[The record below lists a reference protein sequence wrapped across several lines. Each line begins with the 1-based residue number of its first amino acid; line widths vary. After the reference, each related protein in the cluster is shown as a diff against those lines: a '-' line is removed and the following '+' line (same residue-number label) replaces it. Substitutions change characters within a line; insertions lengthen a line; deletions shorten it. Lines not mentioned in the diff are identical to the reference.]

1 MTDDRYVDGA
11 GRVQR
16 FLQCSR
22 GATRSLSRG
31 DCAPRSGRR
40 RFWPLSP
47 LPSSLRQPASPA
59 WRPRRETCPPREQPA
74 LPGLTIIAP
83 AAPGGGWDQLAREM
97 QREIERQALA
107 ATVQVEN
114 VPGAAGTIGLAQL
127 INGRR
132 GDGEALLVNGLV
144 MLGAILWNQSPVSI
158 TQVTPIARL
167 TGEYEIVAVPATSPH
182 RDMQSLVRALRENP
196 AAVSWGGGSAGGT
209 DHILA
214 GLIVAAAGVDP
225 RRTNYIAFSGGGEA
239 VTALIG
245 GQVTA
250 GISGY
255 SEFAQHIES
264 GRLRA
269 IGISAPRRLADLDV
283 PSLIEQG
290 LDVELENWRAV
301 VAPPGLNEAQRQAL
315 TAVVE
320 RMAHSE
326 SWRAT
331 LTRLGW
337 TDSYLAGPAFDQFL
351 DAERVRVGRI
361 VARLRGSAG
370 ETNAARAGEWL
381 FPVLVLGGSALV
393 LIVLFVRRS
402 ATTSGPAREQRP
414 RRSRGTRSRLV
425 CRVAEPGRVRRGRD
439 GALCVYRVG
448 IRQPALAARRA
459 PRHHA
464 LRHRVRHL
472 HLRTGRFSSP
482 RAVPDRALTT
492 WKP

>member
-1 MTDDRYVDGA
+1 MGVAGA
-11 GRVQR
+11 Q
-16 FLQCSR
+16 
-22 GATRSLSRG
+22 AT
-31 DCAPRSGRR
+31 
-40 RFWPLSP
+40 
-47 LPSSLRQPASPA
+47 
-59 WRPRRETCPPREQPA
+59 PPVAEQPV

-97 QREIERQALA
+97 QREIERQALT

-114 VPGAAGTIGLAQL
+114 VPGAAGTIGLAQFVD
-127 INGRR
+127 GRR
-132 GDGEALLVNGLV
+132 GNGDALLVNGLV
-144 MLGAILWNQSPVSI
+144 MLGAILWNQSPVSLA
-158 TQVTPIARL
+158 QVTPIARL

-239 VTALIG
+239 VTALLG
-245 GQVTA
+245 EQVTA
-250 GISGY
+250 GVSGY

-269 IGISAPRRLADLDV
+269 IGISAPRRLPNLDV

-301 VAPPGLNEAQRQAL
+301 VAPPGLNQGQRQAL

-331 LTRLGW
+331 LMRLGW

-351 DAERVRVGRI
+351 DAERVRIGRI
-361 VARLRGSAG
+361 VSRLRGSAG
-370 ETNAARAGEWL
+370 ETNAARTGEWL
-381 FPVLVLGGSALV
+381 FPVLVLGGSAIV
-393 LIVLFVRRS
+393 LIALFVRRERHAS
-402 ATTSGPAREQRP
+402 AT
-414 RRSRGTRSRLV
+414 GT
-425 CRVAEPGRVRRGRD
+425 PT
-439 GALCVYRVG
+439 AL
-448 IRQPALAARRA
+448 P
-459 PRHHA
+459 
-464 LRHRVRHL
+464 
-472 HLRTGRFSSP
+472 
-482 RAVPDRALTT
+482 
-492 WKP
+492 

>member
-1 MTDDRYVDGA
+1 M
-11 GRVQR
+11 
-16 FLQCSR
+16 
-22 GATRSLSRG
+22 
-31 DCAPRSGRR
+31 
-40 RFWPLSP
+40 
-47 LPSSLRQPASPA
+47 
-59 WRPRRETCPPREQPA
+59 
-74 LPGLTIIAP
+74 
-83 AAPGGGWDQLAREM
+83 
-97 QREIERQALA
+97 
-107 ATVQVEN
+107 VQVEN

-132 GDGEALLVNGLV
+132 GDGGVLLVNGLV

-167 TGEYEIVAVPATSPH
+167 TGEYEIVAVPASSTH
-182 RDMQSLVRALRENP
+182 RDMQSLVRALRQNP

-214 GLIVAAAGVDP
+214 GLVVAAAGIDP

-245 GQVTA
+245 GQVSA

-255 SEFAQHIES
+255 SEFAQHIQS

-301 VAPPGLNEAQRQAL
+301 VAPPGLSDAQRQAL
-315 TAVVE
+315 TDIVE

-337 TDSYLAGPAFDQFL
+337 TDSYLAGPAFAEFL
-351 DAERVRVGRI
+351 DAERVRIGRI
-361 VARLRGSAG
+361 VTRLRGPGGDA
-370 ETNAARAGEWL
+370 NPARPGEWL
-381 FPVLVLGGSALV
+381 FPALV
-393 LIVLFVRRS
+393 LAGSAVVLTVLIARRTATTRDRRANSGPVVRVALGLVSFVALLNLAGFVAAGTVLFACSASAFGSRRWVRDALLGITLC
-402 ATTSGPAREQRP
+402 ATVYVTFTYGLGVSLPAGLLLSGR
-414 RRSRGTRSRLV
+414 
-425 CRVAEPGRVRRGRD
+425 
-439 GALCVYRVG
+439 
-448 IRQPALAARRA
+448 
-459 PRHHA
+459 
-464 LRHRVRHL
+464 
-472 HLRTGRFSSP
+472 
-482 RAVPDRALTT
+482 
-492 WKP
+492 

>member
-1 MTDDRYVDGA
+1 MVNGRADTLNTHDVTTTSGA

-16 FLQCSR
+16 FL
-22 GATRSLSRG
+22 ASLAVAVLVSSVGVREV
-31 DCAPRSGRR
+31 AAARR
-40 RFWPLSP
+40 N
-47 LPSSLRQPASPA
+47 
-59 WRPRRETCPPREQPA
+59 PPTAEQPA
-74 LPGLTIIAP
+74 LPSLTIIAP

-97 QREIERQALA
+97 QREIERQALT

-132 GDGEALLVNGLV
+132 GDGRTLLVNGLV
-144 MLGAILWNQSPVSI
+144 MLGAILWNQSPVSM

-214 GLIVAAAGVDP
+214 GLIVAAADVDP

-269 IGISAPRRLADLDV
+269 IGISAPKRLADVDV
-283 PSLIEQG
+283 PSLVEQG

-301 VAPPGLNEAQRQAL
+301 VAPSGLDDAQRQAL
-315 TAVVE
+315 SAVVE
-320 RMAHSE
+320 RMAHSK

-361 VARLRGSAG
+361 VARLRGAAD
-370 ETNAARAGEWL
+370 ETNAARAGTWL
-381 FPVLVLGGSALV
+381 FPVLVLGGSAFVLTLLFVERSPTTRDRRANSAPVVRVALGLV
-393 LIVLFVRRS
+393 SFVALMNLAGFVAAGTVLFMCTASAFGSRRWLRDALLGITLC
-402 ATTSGPAREQRP
+402 ATVYITFTYGLGVSLPPGLFLTQR
-414 RRSRGTRSRLV
+414 
-425 CRVAEPGRVRRGRD
+425 
-439 GALCVYRVG
+439 
-448 IRQPALAARRA
+448 
-459 PRHHA
+459 
-464 LRHRVRHL
+464 
-472 HLRTGRFSSP
+472 
-482 RAVPDRALTT
+482 
-492 WKP
+492 

>member
-1 MTDDRYVDGA
+1 MILAAAVLCSSIGVPGLAIAQSNAPGA
-11 GRVQR
+11 
-16 FLQCSR
+16 
-22 GATRSLSRG
+22 A
-31 DCAPRSGRR
+31 
-40 RFWPLSP
+40 
-47 LPSSLRQPASPA
+47 
-59 WRPRRETCPPREQPA
+59 QPA
-74 LPGLTIIAP
+74 LATLTIIAP

-97 QREIERQALA
+97 QREIERQALTG
-107 ATVQVEN
+107 TVQVEN

-127 INGRR
+127 INSRR
-132 GDGEALLVNGLV
+132 GDGGALLVNGLV
-144 MLGAILWNQSPVSI
+144 MLGAILWNRSPVSI
-158 TQVTPIARL
+158 TQATPIARL
-167 TGEYEIVAVPATSPH
+167 TGEYEVVAVPATSPH

-264 GRLRA
+264 GRVRA
-269 IGISAPRRLADLDV
+269 VGISAPRRLATLDV

-301 VAPPGLNEAQRQAL
+301 VAPPGLNDSQRQAL

-337 TDSYLAGPAFDQFL
+337 TDSYLTGRAFDQFL

-361 VARLRGSAG
+361 VARLRDSPGAANAG
-370 ETNAARAGEWL
+370 RAGEWL
-381 FPVLVLGGSALV
+381 FPALVVGGSAVAVTLLFRRRRV
-393 LIVLFVRRS
+393 TTEDRRASRGPVVRVALGLFSFVALLNLAGFVAAGTVLFVCTASAFGSRRWLRDAIIGITLC
-402 ATTSGPAREQRP
+402 ATVYVTFTYGLGVSLP
-414 RRSRGTRSRLV
+414 
-425 CRVAEPGRVRRGRD
+425 PGLFLSD
-439 GALCVYRVG
+439 
-448 IRQPALAARRA
+448 
-459 PRHHA
+459 H
-464 LRHRVRHL
+464 
-472 HLRTGRFSSP
+472 
-482 RAVPDRALTT
+482 
-492 WKP
+492 

>member
-1 MTDDRYVDGA
+1 MPEHEEIEEDHVATTSGV
-11 GRVQR
+11 GRVQQ
-16 FLQCSR
+16 FLAALAAAVLVSSVAVPGVASAQR
-22 GATRSLSRG
+22 N
-31 DCAPRSGRR
+31 
-40 RFWPLSP
+40 
-47 LPSSLRQPASPA
+47 LPAAS
-59 WRPRRETCPPREQPA
+59 QSA
-74 LPGLTIIAP
+74 LPILTIIAP

-97 QREIERQALA
+97 QREIERQAL
-107 ATVQVEN
+107 TRVQVEN

-144 MLGAILWNQSPVSI
+144 MLGAILWNQSPISI
-158 TQVTPIARL
+158 TQATPIARL
-167 TGEYEIVAVPATSPH
+167 TGEYEIVAVQAASSH
-182 RDMQSLVRALRENP
+182 RDMESLVRALRKNP
-196 AAVSWGGGSAGGT
+196 AAISWGGGSAGGT

-225 RRTNYIAFSGGGEA
+225 QLTNYIAFSGGGEA

-269 IGISAPRRLADLDV
+269 IGVSAPMRLADLDV

-337 TDSYLAGPAFDQFL
+337 TDSYLAGPAFDEFL
-351 DAERVRVGRI
+351 DAEHVRVGRI
-361 VARLRGSAG
+361 VARLRGSA
-370 ETNAARAGEWL
+370 EDANAARAGEWL
-381 FPVLVLGGSALV
+381 FPVLVLGGSAVL
-393 LIVLFVRRS
+393 LIVLFARPS
-402 ATTSGPAREQRP
+402 ATAWD
-414 RRSRGTRSRLV
+414 RRANSAAV
-425 CRVAEPGRVRRGRD
+425 VRVALGLLSFVVLLNLAGFVAAGTVLFACTASAFGSRRWLRDALLGIMFCATVYVTFTYGLGVSLPPG
-439 GALCVYRVG
+439 
-448 IRQPALAARRA
+448 P
-459 PRHHA
+459 
-464 LRHRVRHL
+464 
-472 HLRTGRFSSP
+472 F
-482 RAVPDRALTT
+482 LTER
-492 WKP
+492 

>member
-1 MTDDRYVDGA
+1 MTEGRYVEGA

-16 FLQCSR
+16 FLNAR
-22 GATRSLSRG
+22 GALLASIAVAVLGSSVGVHGAAAAQRN
-31 DCAPRSGRR
+31 
-40 RFWPLSP
+40 
-47 LPSSLRQPASPA
+47 LPAA
-59 WRPRRETCPPREQPA
+59 EQPA
-74 LPGLTIIAP
+74 LPALTIIAP

-97 QREIERQALA
+97 QREIERQALLA
-107 ATVQVEN
+107 RRSSSEGVTATVQVEN

-132 GDGEALLVNGLV
+132 GDGGALLVNGLV

-167 TGEYEIVAVPATSPH
+167 TGEYEVVAVPAASSH

-269 IGISAPRRLADLDV
+269 IGISAPRRLANLDV

-370 ETNAARAGEWL
+370 EANAARGGWL
-381 FPVLVLGGSALV
+381 FPVLVLGGSVFV
-393 LIVLFVRRS
+393 LTLLFARPS
-402 ATTSGPAREQRP
+402 ATTRDKHAKSAP
-414 RRSRGTRSRLV
+414 V
-425 CRVAEPGRVRRGRD
+425 VRVALGLVAFVALLNLAGFVAAGTVLFACTASAFGSRRWLRDALIGITLCATVYITFTYGLGVPLPPG
-439 GALCVYRVG
+439 LF
-448 IRQPALAARRA
+448 L
-459 PRHHA
+459 
-464 LRHRVRHL
+464 
-472 HLRTGRFSSP
+472 TGR
-482 RAVPDRALTT
+482 
-492 WKP
+492 

>member
-1 MTDDRYVDGA
+1 MISAA
-11 GRVQR
+11 GRVPR
-16 FLQCSR
+16 LLASVVCAVLACSFGVVGVA
-22 GATRSLSRG
+22 GAQSTPTV
-31 DCAPRSGRR
+31 A
-40 RFWPLSP
+40 
-47 LPSSLRQPASPA
+47 
-59 WRPRRETCPPREQPA
+59 EQPV

-97 QREIERQALA
+97 QREIERQALT

-114 VPGAAGTIGLAQL
+114 VPGAAGTIGLAQFVD
-127 INGRR
+127 GRR
-132 GDGEALLVNGLV
+132 GNGDALLVNGLV
-144 MLGAILWNQSPVSI
+144 MLGAILWNQSPVSLA
-158 TQVTPIARL
+158 QVTPIARL

-239 VTALIG
+239 VTALLG
-245 GQVTA
+245 EQVTA

-269 IGISAPRRLADLDV
+269 IGISAPRRLSNIDV

-301 VAPPGLNEAQRQAL
+301 VAPPGLNQGQRQAL

-331 LTRLGW
+331 LMRLGW

-351 DAERVRVGRI
+351 DAERVRIGRI

-370 ETNAARAGEWL
+370 ESNAARTGEWL
-381 FPVLVLGGSALV
+381 FPVLVLGGSAIV
-393 LIVLFVRRS
+393 LIALFVRRR
-402 ATTSGPAREQRP
+402 ALPADGHTNNGP
-414 RRSRGTRSRLV
+414 V
-425 CRVAEPGRVRRGRD
+425 IRVAIGLASFIGLLNLAGFVAAGTILFACTASAFGSRRWLRDAVIGITFCATVYITFTYGLGVSLPPGLLLPGR
-439 GALCVYRVG
+439 
-448 IRQPALAARRA
+448 
-459 PRHHA
+459 
-464 LRHRVRHL
+464 
-472 HLRTGRFSSP
+472 
-482 RAVPDRALTT
+482 
-492 WKP
+492 

>member
-1 MTDDRYVDGA
+1 M
-11 GRVQR
+11 RVQR
-16 FLQCSR
+16 FLASVAV
-22 GATRSLSRG
+22 GV
-31 DCAPRSGRR
+31 
-40 RFWPLSP
+40 FV
-47 LPSSLRQPASPA
+47 SSVGV
-59 WRPRRETCPPREQPA
+59 
-74 LPGLTIIAP
+74 PGLTIIAP

-97 QREIERQALA
+97 QREIERQALT
-107 ATVQVEN
+107 TVQVEN

-127 INGRR
+127 INVRR
-132 GDGEALLVNGLV
+132 GDGDALLVNGLV

-167 TGEYEIVAVPATSPH
+167 TGEYEVVAVPATSPH
-182 RDMQSLVRALRENP
+182 RDMQSLVAALRKNP
-196 AAVSWGGGSAGGT
+196 AAVSWSGGSAGGT

-225 RRTNYIAFSGGGEA
+225 RQTNYIAFAGGGEA

-269 IGISAPRRLADLDV
+269 IGISAPRRLAGLDV

-301 VAPPGLNEAQRQAL
+301 VAPPGLDEAQTKAL
-315 TAVVE
+315 TAIVE

-351 DAERVRVGRI
+351 ETERVRVGRI
-361 VARLRGSAG
+361 VARLRGPVAG
-370 ETNAARAGEWL
+370 ATTERAGGWL
-381 FPVLVLGGSALV
+381 FPVLVLACSVSV
-393 LIVLFVRRS
+393 LTVLFVRRG
-402 ATTSGPAREQRP
+402 ATATDRRTNSGP
-414 RRSRGTRSRLV
+414 V
-425 CRVAEPGRVRRGRD
+425 VRVALGLVSFVALLNVAGFVAAGTVLFVCTASAFGSRRWLRD
-439 GALCVYRVG
+439 ALLGITFCATVYITFAYGLG
-448 IRQPALAARRA
+448 ISLPAGLFLIER
-459 PRHHA
+459 
-464 LRHRVRHL
+464 
-472 HLRTGRFSSP
+472 
-482 RAVPDRALTT
+482 
-492 WKP
+492 